1 MANSSVG
8 LLGATSLVGKAAIP
22 LLLAAGRHVI
32 AFSRRQH
39 AGPANGDVTWERT
52 DAPSGDDGVPIE
64 QWLCVAPIWVL
75 PDYFALLE
83 RRGVRRVVALSS
95 TSRYTKL
102 DSSDSSEREVVR
114 RLAEAEAAVQAWA
127 ERNQVEWVVLR
138 PTLIYGYGQDKNVA
152 EIIRVIRRLGFF
164 PLLGKAMGLR
174 QPIHA
179 EDVAQAGIAALDAPA
194 AANQAYN
201 LSGGETL
208 PYREMVSR
216 IFLALGRPPRFVGV
230 PLFAIT
236 ILVNCCRV
244 IPRFRKWSPSM
255 AQRMNLDMVFDHTPA
270 SRDLGFSPRQFHLS
284 NDDIPA

>member
-1 MANSSVG
+1 MASSVG

-32 AFSRRQH
+32 AFSRGQH
-39 AGPANGDVTWERT
+39 AGPANGDVTWERP
-52 DAPSGDDGVPIE
+52 DAPPGDDCVPIE

-75 PDYFALLE
+75 PDYFSLLE
-83 RRGVRRVVALSS
+83 RRGVRRIVALSS
-95 TSRYTKL
+95 TSRFTKL

-114 RLAEAEAAVQAWA
+114 RLTEAEAAIQAWA
-127 ERNQVEWVVLR
+127 ERNHVEWVVLR

-152 EIIRVIRRLGFF
+152 EIIRIIRRLGFF

-179 EDVAQAGIAALDAPA
+179 EDVAQAGVAALDAPG

-216 IFLALGRPPRFVGV
+216 IFIALRRPPRFVGV

-236 ILVNCCRV
+236 ILVTCCRV

-270 SRDLGFSPRQFHLS
+270 TRDLGFSPRRFHLS